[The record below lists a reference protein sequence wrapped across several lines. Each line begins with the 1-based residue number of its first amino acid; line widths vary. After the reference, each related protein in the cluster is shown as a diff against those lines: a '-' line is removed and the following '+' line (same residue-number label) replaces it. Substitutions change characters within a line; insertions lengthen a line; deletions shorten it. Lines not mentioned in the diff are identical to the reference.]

1 MTERIASRLVNP
13 VQAHGW
19 LTGTA
24 WPSAKA
30 LLLAGHELHAELRTE
45 TRSTAQNRL
54 MWSALGDL
62 ARQVEWHGQRLTAD
76 DWKAMCTAALKRQRV
91 VPGLD
96 GGFVVLGQST
106 SRMTRAEM
114 TELIDF
120 VHAFGAQ
127 RGVRW
132 RPASV
137 AEQTE
142 DLR

>member
-1 MTERIASRLVNP
+1 MTERLTCRLINP
-13 VQAHGW
+13 VQAHLW
-19 LTGTA
+19 MIRTA
-24 WPSAKA
+24 WPMAKA
-30 LLLAGHELHAELRTE
+30 LLIAGHELHAEIRTE

-62 ARQVEWHGQRLTAD
+62 ARQVEWHGQHLTAD

-96 GGFVVLGQST
+96 GGFVVLGKRT
-106 SRMTRAEM
+106 SRMTRPEM

-127 RGVRW
+127 HGVCW

-137 AEQTE
+137 AENTE
-142 DLR
+142 FSI